1 MRVKVKAK
9 ARSFAPAVLK
19 DDPEP
24 NLYADVCKQ
33 NLLRGKHELGLPRS
47 LCSPQR
53 QWYLKNGTV
62 PIFSYSTKLTGKGKG
77 KS

>member
-47 LCSPQR
+47 LCS
-53 QWYLKNGTV
+53 LAKTV
-62 PIFSYSTKLTGKGKG
+62 VFKKWDSPDFFLFYQINR
-77 KS
+77 